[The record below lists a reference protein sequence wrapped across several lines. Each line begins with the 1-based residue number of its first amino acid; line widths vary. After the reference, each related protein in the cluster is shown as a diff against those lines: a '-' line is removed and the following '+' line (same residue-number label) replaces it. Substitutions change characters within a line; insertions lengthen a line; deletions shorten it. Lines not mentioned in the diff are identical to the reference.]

1 MQLPLPAMTATRTGL
16 PIPPL
21 TTKTQASYM
30 KKMASQTLDN
40 RKGRSVI
47 SQKRQTNEI
56 SHTMATGYYLERFSR
71 LPKRAISLHE
81 LRIQGGQGNQK
92 PQGEVSERRAL
103 YMPMTPK
110 RPHLLPK
117 SLNSSLPPGH
127 LHSGVSGYKTKSI
140 LSPPP
145 LALTLSSRPHLPTST
160 PSHPVTDHIQSLLL
174 PNYH

>member
-1 MQLPLPAMTATRTGL
+1 
-16 PIPPL
+16 
-21 TTKTQASYM
+21 
-30 KKMASQTLDN
+30 
-40 RKGRSVI
+40 
-47 SQKRQTNEI
+47 
-56 SHTMATGYYLERFSR
+56 
-71 LPKRAISLHE
+71 
-81 LRIQGGQGNQK
+81 
-92 PQGEVSERRAL
+92 
-103 YMPMTPK
+103 MPMTPK

-145 LALTLSSRPHLPTST
+145 LALTLSSRPYLPTST